1 MKLDLET
8 IRARVA
14 AASPGPWARHGPD
27 VHSPA
32 GLILHGADGASSVRQ
47 QADRDAEF
55 VAHARTDLAA
65 LIEEITHLRGHQNE
79 DTLHDGDR
87 PPATEIVMSRRDYV
101 LVATSSCPHGWYA
114 QLKGSDG
121 KGVDDLAVVA
131 WGVARTAG
139 GDPVPVG
146 IVVDSSA
153 GALRIAEQIENFG
166 GYSQNL

>member
-1 MKLDLET
+1 MNLDLEAV
-8 IRARVA
+8 RARLA
-14 AASPGPWARHGPD
+14 AASPGPWARHGAD

-32 GLILHGADGASSVRQ
+32 GLILHGADGESSVRQ

-55 VAHARTDLAA
+55 VAHSRTDVAA
-65 LIEEITHLRGHQNE
+65 LIEEITHLRGHNNE
-79 DTLHDGDR
+79 DTLPDDDR
-87 PPATEIVMSRRDYV
+87 PSAAEVVMSRRDYV
-101 LVATSSCPHGWYA
+101 LVSTSACPHGWYA

-121 KGVDDLAVVA
+121 KVVDDLAVAA

-166 GYSQNL
+166 GYSQNI

>member
-1 MKLDLET
+1 MTLDLEAV
-8 IRARVA
+8 RARVA
-14 AASPGPWARHGPD
+14 AASPGPWVRHGAD

-32 GLILHGADGASSVRQ
+32 GLILHGADGEPAVRQ

-55 VAHARTDLAA
+55 VANSRTDVAA
-65 LIEEITHLRGHQNE
+65 LVEEITHRWGHGNE
-79 DTLHDGDR
+79 GTLPDNDR
-87 PPATEIVMSRRDYV
+87 PSAAEVVMSRRDFV
-101 LVATSSCPHGWYA
+101 LVSTSACSDAWYA

-121 KGVDDLAVVA
+121 RVVDDLAVVA

-146 IVVDSSA
+146 IVVDRSA

-166 GYSQNL
+166 GYSQRI